1 MQMIGSRKITPR
13 EDVADGAVRRLPH
26 LLEVE
31 LLHPGFI
38 RGDGGALDADA
49 DLLDRF
55 GGVDGDLI
63 VGVVAVF
70 HPQVEIHQLDIQERG
85 DQLVL
90 DVLPDDPG
98 HLVAIEFDD
107 GIGYLDFCHDRG
119 SLLGTALLAR
129 HGNIR
134 RLLAP
139 PRGGRKPRD
148 YALLAHPAS
157 PDGGRGAARR
167 RGPA

>member
-1 MQMIGSRKITPR
+1 M
-13 EDVADGAVRRLPH
+13 
-26 LLEVE
+26 
-31 LLHPGFI
+31 
-38 RGDGGALDADA
+38 
-49 DLLDRF
+49 
-55 GGVDGDLI
+55 
-63 VGVVAVF
+63 
-70 HPQVEIHQLDIQERG
+70 
-85 DQLVL
+85 
-90 DVLPDDPG
+90 
-98 HLVAIEFDD
+98 
-107 GIGYLDFCHDRG
+107 
-119 SLLGTALLAR
+119 GTALLAR